1 MTIDLETGFEL
12 DPRLAR
18 DTVYVADWNLCRILL
33 MDDAQFPWLVLVPRR
48 PGLVELDELDETD
61 RTRLMHEIQRAMKT
75 LRSVVEC
82 DKLNVGALGN
92 LVSQLHVHVVARRRD
107 DAAWP
112 GPVWGFGP
120 AHHYMPEAR
129 DKLVKALYREGYD
142 YVEDFMCVLR
152 RPHDD

>member
-1 MTIDLETGFEL
+1 MIFDQEAGFEL
-12 DPRLAR
+12 DPRLER
-18 DTVYVADWNLCRILL
+18 DSVFVADWNLCQVRL

-48 PGLVELDELDETD
+48 VGVVELDDLDATD

-82 DKLNVGALGN
+82 DKLNVGTLGN

-107 DAAWP
+107 DVAWP

-120 AHHYMPEAR
+120 AHHYLPEAR
-129 DKLVKALYREGYD
+129 DKLVDALCREGCD
-142 YVEDFMCVLR
+142 YVEDFTCFLH